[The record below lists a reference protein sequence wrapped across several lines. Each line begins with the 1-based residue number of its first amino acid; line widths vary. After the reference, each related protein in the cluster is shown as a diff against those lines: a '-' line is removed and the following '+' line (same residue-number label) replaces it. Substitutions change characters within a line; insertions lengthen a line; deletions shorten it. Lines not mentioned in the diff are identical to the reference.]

1 MMGMLKAYE
10 YPLCMLHGVKEKMNE
25 WTKKKVKD

>member
-25 WTKKKVKD
+25 